1 MINCIKFFKCIFLIF
16 FHIFIGWYYWI
27 WYYLL
32 INIYIVLSCIFDVKR
47 FNYYLLI
54 VRPPRFALNSSL
66 KKSEDIIELDQTN
79 LELDLAV
86 LSLNGD
92 RP

>member
-1 MINCIKFFKCIFLIF
+1 MSNASIIICLLFDLRVL
-16 FHIFIGWYYWI
+16 HWI
-27 WYYLL
+27 
-32 INIYIVLSCIFDVKR
+32 LS
-47 FNYYLLI
+47 
-54 VRPPRFALNSSL
+54 SSL